1 MSLSKQVKII
11 LIETTN
17 SGNIGSALRAMK
29 TMNFSRLCLVR
40 PKDFP
45 SDEVETMAA
54 NAKDLIKQIE
64 VVDNLDEALE
74 GMNFIVGTSS
84 RMRKVP
90 WPNETLEN
98 ASPRINSEVENKTN
112 VAILFGREDRGL
124 TNDELQRCN
133 LHLYIPANKDYPV
146 LNLSM
151 AVQVV
156 CYQLYIDGLLHQDYV
171 QSEYWDVPSAE
182 ANHVNRLIN
191 HFIEVAEELE
201 VFNKGNPRQI
211 GARIKRMF
219 TRIGLD
225 EMEVNF
231 MRGFL
236 SAVEKKLRDK

>member
-45 SDEVETMAA
+45 SHEVETMAA

-64 VVDNLDEALE
+64 VVDNLDDALE

-98 ASPRINSEVENKTN
+98 ASPRIISEVENKTN

>member
-29 TMNFSRLCLVR
+29 TMNFFRLCLVR

-54 NAKDLIKQIE
+54 NAKDLIIQIE

-98 ASPRINSEVENKTN
+98 VSPRIISEVENKTN

>member
-1 MSLSKQVKII
+1 MSLNKQVKII
-11 LIETTN
+11 LVETTN

-29 TMNFSRLCLVR
+29 TMNFSQLCLVS

-45 SDEVETMAA
+45 SDAVETMAA
-54 NAKDLIKQIE
+54 NAKDLINNIE
-64 VVDNLDEALE
+64 VVDSLDEALKNI
-74 GMNFIVGTSS
+74 NFVVGTSS

-90 WPNETLEN
+90 WPNETLQN
-98 ASPRINSEVENKTN
+98 ASPNIIKEANKKSKI
-112 VAILFGREDRGL
+112 AILFGREDRGL
-124 TNDELQRCN
+124 TNEELQRCN
-133 LHLYIPANKDYPV
+133 LHLHIPANIDYPV

-156 CYQLYIDGLLHQDYV
+156 CYQLYVDEIINREPDK
-171 QSEYWDVPSAE
+171 SEYWDVPTAE
-182 ANHVNRLIN
+182 SNHVKRLIN
-191 HFIEVAEELE
+191 HFIDVSEQLE

-236 SAVEKKLRDK
+236 AAVEKKRKDK

>member
-54 NAKDLIKQIE
+54 NAKDLIRQIE

-98 ASPRINSEVENKTN
+98 ASPRIISEVENKTN

>member
-45 SDEVETMAA
+45 SDEVETMAT

-74 GMNFIVGTSS
+74 GMNFIVGKTS

-98 ASPRINSEVENKTN
+98 ASPRIISEVENKTN

-219 TRIGLD
+219 TRMNGVFFSYIKIY
-225 EMEVNF
+225 F
-231 MRGFL
+231 
-236 SAVEKKLRDK
+236 SI

>member
-98 ASPRINSEVENKTN
+98 ASPRIISEVENKTS

>member
-98 ASPRINSEVENKTN
+98 ASPRIISEVENKTN

-236 SAVEKKLRDK
+236 SAVEKKLTDK

>member
-45 SDEVETMAA
+45 SDEVETMAT

-98 ASPRINSEVENKTN
+98 ASPRIISEVENKTN

-182 ANHVNRLIN
+182 ANHVNRLIH

>member
-98 ASPRINSEVENKTN
+98 ASPRIISEVENKTN

-156 CYQLYIDGLLHQDYV
+156 CYQLYIDSLLHQDYV

>member
-98 ASPRINSEVENKTN
+98 VSPRIISEVENKTN

>member
-45 SDEVETMAA
+45 SDEVETMAT
-54 NAKDLIKQIE
+54 NAKDLIKKIE

-74 GMNFIVGTSS
+74 GMSFIVGTSS

-98 ASPRINSEVENKTN
+98 ASPRIISEVENKTN

>member
-45 SDEVETMAA
+45 SDEVETMAT

-98 ASPRINSEVENKTN
+98 ASPRIISEVENKTN

-236 SAVEKKLRDK
+236 SAL

>member
-54 NAKDLIKQIE
+54 NAKDLIIQIE

-98 ASPRINSEVENKTN
+98 VSPRIISEVENKTN

>member
-98 ASPRINSEVENKTN
+98 ASPRIISEVENKTN

-156 CYQLYIDGLLHQDYV
+156 CYQLYIDSFLHQDYV

>member
-1 MSLSKQVKII
+1 MSLNKQVKII
-11 LIETTN
+11 LVETTN

-29 TMNFSRLCLVR
+29 TMNFSRLCLVK
-40 PKDFP
+40 PKEFP
-45 SDEVETMAA
+45 SDAVETMAA
-54 NAKDLIKQIE
+54 NAKDLIENIE
-64 VVDNLDEALE
+64 VVDSLDEALKNI
-74 GMNFIVGTSS
+74 NFVVGTSS

-90 WPNETLEN
+90 WPNETLQN
-98 ASPRINSEVENKTN
+98 ASPNIIKEAKKKSKI
-112 VAILFGREDRGL
+112 AILFGREDRGL
-124 TNDELQRCN
+124 TNEELQRCN
-133 LHLYIPANKDYPV
+133 LHLHIPANIDYPV

-156 CYQLYIDGLLHQDYV
+156 CYQLYVDEILNPDPNK
-171 QSEYWDVPSAE
+171 SEYWDVPTAE
-182 ANHVNRLIN
+182 SNHVKRLIN
-191 HFIEVAEELE
+191 HFIEVSEQLE

-236 SAVEKKLRDK
+236 AAVEKKLKDK

>member
-98 ASPRINSEVENKTN
+98 ASPRIISEVENKTN
-112 VAILFGREDRGL
+112 VGILFGREDRGL